1 MRAFSDAI
9 GFTVMTSL
17 CSEREIVRPV
27 RSDVNA
33 NAKKFAQRGKIGL
46 KIAVYGVLGE
56 LFRARAQMGLVLGE
70 FFRAR
75 ALMGLVLGELFR
87 ARALMGLVLGEF
99 FRARAQMGLVL
110 GEFFCVRA
118 EMGLVLGEFF
128 RATGL
133 ICLMPVYCSA

>member
-1 MRAFSDAI
+1 M
-9 GFTVMTSL
+9 
-17 CSEREIVRPV
+17 
-27 RSDVNA
+27 
-33 NAKKFAQRGKIGL
+33 
-46 KIAVYGVLGE
+46 
-56 LFRARAQMGLVLGE
+56 
-70 FFRAR
+70 
-75 ALMGLVLGELFR
+75 
-87 ARALMGLVLGEF
+87 GEF

>member
-1 MRAFSDAI
+1 
-9 GFTVMTSL
+9 MTSL
-17 CSEREIVRPV
+17 CSGREKVRPV

-33 NAKKFAQRGKIGL
+33 NAKKFAQRGKNDL
-46 KIAVYGVLGE
+46 KIAVYG
-56 LFRARAQMGLVLGE
+56 
-70 FFRAR
+70 
-75 ALMGLVLGELFR
+75 
-87 ARALMGLVLGEF
+87 VLGEF

-128 RATGL
+128 CVRAEMGLALGEYFRATGL